1 MVGRPRIG
9 CPNFRFSQDVM
20 THLIAIAGASFLVT
34 FLAII
39 ALRPLA
45 YAVDLIDRPGGH
57 KTHHGDIPLMGGL
70 AMFLGIVFGLA
81 ISGGGFAEINYL
93 LVSAT
98 MLIVVGLLD
107 DRFNLSPWIRL
118 VVQFGATLPMM
129 LGAGVLVTS
138 IGSPFGSGEVQLG
151 AAAYPFT
158 ALLIMSSINA
168 FNMLDG
174 MDGLAGGVALSAFIF
189 LASVASISGNGL
201 AVSQS
206 SVMIGAVVAFLVF
219 NAPLKFNESIRCFMG
234 DAGSTILGFLVALL
248 CIELT
253 QGPKALVQPVTA
265 LWLVAWPLF
274 ELLWSTL
281 RRLLAGRSPFRA
293 DNQHF
298 HHVLTAAGFGV
309 RSIFGIAIGSSI
321 LFAGTGLAAAQAGV
335 PEAVSLVVLAV
346 VGVGTVYLI
355 QHARSFLR
363 YLPPAYR
370 RKIPPLEAESGVG
383 ESGTP

>member
-1 MVGRPRIG
+1 M
-9 CPNFRFSQDVM
+9 SQ
-20 THLIAIAGASFLVT
+20 LIATAGASFLVT

-98 MLIVVGLLD
+98 TLIVVGLLD
-107 DRFNLSPWIRL
+107 DRFSLSPWLRL

-138 IGSPFGSGEVQLG
+138 LGSPFGGGDVQLG
-151 AAAYPFT
+151 ALAYPFT
-158 ALLIMSSINA
+158 ALLIMGSINA
-168 FNMLDG
+168 LNMLDG
-174 MDGLAGGVALSAFIF
+174 MDGLAGGVALSAFLF
-189 LASVASISGNGL
+189 LAGVAATGGDALPLSH
-201 AVSQS
+201 A

-234 DAGSTILGFLVALL
+234 DAGSTILGFFVALL
-248 CIELT
+248 CIELS
-253 QGPKALVQPVTA
+253 QGASPAVPPVTA
-265 LWLVAWPLF
+265 LWFVAWPMF
-274 ELLWSTL
+274 ELLWSTV
-281 RRLLAGRSPFRA
+281 RRIAARRSPFKA

-298 HHVLTAAGFGV
+298 HHVLTDAGFGV
-309 RSIFGIAIGSSI
+309 RSIFGIAIGLSL
-321 LFAGTGLAAAQAGV
+321 LFAGVGLLLQRLGA
-335 PEAVSLVVLAV
+335 PEAFSFALLVAC
-346 VGVGTVYLI
+346 GVGTVYFVH
-355 QHARSFLR
+355 HAQPVLR
-363 YLPPAYR
+363 FVPRAYR
-370 RKIPPLEAESGVG
+370 RKARPVEADAGLG
-383 ESGTP
+383 DSGTH